1 MAISDGYSLVLN
13 LIFITTA
20 FLSVLIALSY
30 LDEKGLHRGEYYT
43 LLLFST
49 TGMMLMGAATDLI
62 VIFMGLEIMSI
73 ALYILAAFNWRQL
86 SSGEAGMKYFVLGAF
101 ASAFFLY
108 GAALL
113 YGATGSTNLP
123 AIGEWFT
130 AERGNLNDPMA
141 LVGLGLLLIGFG
153 FKVAAVPFQ
162 WWTPDVYHGAPT
174 SVTAFMSVGA
184 KAAGFAALIRV
195 LMVSFGGAFTLDWQ
209 TAVAVLAFIT
219 MTIGNMAALVQ
230 KDLKRMLAYSS
241 IAHAGY
247 ILVGVVPGTM
257 DGVKAVLFY
266 LMSYAFTNI
275 GAFAVITVLERRDE
289 IGSNLTDYAGLGAR
303 KPLLALA
310 MALFMFSLTGIPP
323 FVGFWAKLYV
333 FRAAVEAN
341 FSWLAVAGMVNSA
354 ISAFYYLAVVVQ
366 MYMRPA
372 STEAQAEAVPLNL
385 KGPVTI
391 TLAVSA
397 IVTVVLGV
405 WPTPLVNLTSLGLF
419 G

>member
-1 MAISDGYSLVLN
+1 
-13 LIFITTA
+13 
-20 FLSVLIALSY
+20 
-30 LDEKGLHRGEYYT
+30 
-43 LLLFST
+43 
-49 TGMMLMGAATDLI
+49 
-62 VIFMGLEIMSI
+62 
-73 ALYILAAFNWRQL
+73 
-86 SSGEAGMKYFVLGAF
+86 
-101 ASAFFLY
+101 
-108 GAALL
+108 
-113 YGATGSTNLP
+113 
-123 AIGEWFT
+123 
-130 AERGNLNDPMA
+130 
-141 LVGLGLLLIGFG
+141 
-153 FKVAAVPFQ
+153 
-162 WWTPDVYHGAPT
+162 
-174 SVTAFMSVGA
+174 
-184 KAAGFAALIRV
+184 
-195 LMVSFGGAFTLDWQ
+195 MVSFGGAFTLDWQ

-219 MTIGNMAALVQ
+219 MTIGNMAALAQ